1 MGVRIQF
8 WSRAVVLALPA
19 VAAVVAF
26 YPSGAH
32 GADNNPSGVATSQ
45 ALQNQNS
52 FNTTYTQLSSKYGT
66 ERGVSP
72 TKDVFP
78 AGNTN
83 NAVHVP
89 NYGLNSGYLTG
100 SPPNAQGGRVP
111 TGAIS
116 GITVGNTTN
125 PPDVSAMHQRDINGK
140 SHHFHPSKA
149 IQRAKLE
156 KSAQNIWA
164 AEETLAHVESLGACR
179 NKSGN
184 DLINCATG
192 YTRPLPDTPP
202 RIGGGGRGC
211 VGFVYNRYYDIERW
225 TDRTNACGEDA
236 QCKAAITLDK
246 TNGIA
251 GKLLSGSD
259 GAPNNR
265 QVLQNLLDLNAG
277 SRHGLPDC
285 NRKDLK
291 GQDLQYCEY
300 AHSLPPI
307 AHIAPSY
314 FWPLA
319 GGGAPS
325 EWNCNGSMS
334 PSTFCLQ
341 GSSSDP
347 SASPVRGY
355 LTAKNDFYAAAG
367 NLTSAQMITQTIA
380 SAFAKDGTKY
390 QSVQRLIAEL
400 NRGQAFYYVGQAP
413 QHPVGVERYGDEWDF
428 QRHMSDATK
437 GTAIR
442 TFHDYAKRKAFVRQL
457 GLTFSTLY
465 NAVTNPQPSFAIP
478 ADVVDQIRTGM
489 PGGTLGAL
497 ASGTNAY
504 PSPVDYQPTLVGAL
518 PSPRDS
524 TLHQWWAYQQLVP
537 PTPTG
542 VDRFAWGSTPPQ
554 MDTSYKYPR
563 LLCPAPD
570 KLAPGFSSRYVM
582 LAYGPGAMPNPLP
595 TTPIAGPPLDGSMPS
610 PARGNASEVTTAAC
624 NYVNAILDEWARKD
638 MPQVLAPNDKTPPPA
653 PSGCF
658 ANDPACDW
666 DPGEFMSGINDLVH
680 AEIKNVEYPRMEAD
694 YKFCR
699 EWFDVSGV
707 QPSDNEFA
715 ALGKMKAKLQGA
727 YNKISN
733 IPVRD
738 RGPHKGDVPWA
749 NHANRSEYD
758 SFGTFGEER
767 TNSETWGND
776 LFGVGYSFETGWEI
790 PVEWEPAKVANN
802 YDVCNVGAGAHG
814 GFEAYAYAFGSDKF
828 DVLDADLASGINDY
842 EDVGVPGTPDQN
854 KLNDNMNHSAF
865 DLDFAVAGDSLFD
878 QDSRLPTSGYATQ
891 PTQGSNSWT
900 LFNIPFQI
908 TFVTVDISVG
918 IGYSYEIDAHV
929 TPVDRPDVCHSGHD
943 KPPKGGWD
951 APKSQPQ
958 LGLSAGIDAQ
968 GELDGIIDASAS
980 LAGLAGVG
988 VECDITLL
996 GIGLPANATANIS
1009 TSGLSLDTSL
1019 NMALSTLN
1027 GSLSVYA
1034 EALFFKLFDITIIS
1048 WDGFDT
1054 RVPLFN
1060 SNTSANFPA
1069 LAPLGG
1075 TGLLNPEHSLI
1086 GL

>member
-1 MGVRIQF
+1 MQS
-8 WSRAVVLALPA
+8 WSRAAFLGLSAA
-19 VAAVVAF
+19 AAVGAF
-26 YPSGAH
+26 WPRGAH
-32 GADNNPSGVATSQ
+32 GANTNPNNADQ
-45 ALQNQNS
+45 AAQNQTQ
-52 FNTTYTQLSSKYGT
+52 FNTTFAQLASKYGT
-66 ERGVSP
+66 ERDVSP

-78 AGNTN
+78 SGNPS

-89 NYGLNSGYLTG
+89 NYGIKESYLSPTG
-100 SPPNAQGGRVP
+100 SPPSAQAARVP
-111 TGAIS
+111 TNAIN
-116 GITVGNTTN
+116 GITVGNTSN
-125 PPDVSAMHQRDINGK
+125 PPDASGMHQRDIRGK
-140 SHHFHPSKA
+140 SHHFHGTKA

-164 AEETLAHVESLGACR
+164 AEETLAHVRSLGACGGR
-179 NKSGN
+179 TGN

-192 YTRPLPDTPP
+192 YMRHLPAAPAE
-202 RIGGGGRGC
+202 IGGGSEAC

-236 QCKAAITLDK
+236 QCRAAITLDK

-265 QVLQNLLDLNAG
+265 QFLQNLLDVNAG

-285 NRKDLK
+285 NRHDLK
-291 GQDLQYCEY
+291 GQDLQACEF

-307 AHIAPSY
+307 AHIEPSY

-319 GGGAPS
+319 GGGAPVA
-325 EWNCNGSMS
+325 WNCNGTLSS
-334 PSTFCLQ
+334 STFCLQ
-341 GSSSDP
+341 SVHSDP
-347 SASPVRGY
+347 TASPVRGY

-367 NLTSAQMITQTIA
+367 NLTSAQIITATVA
-380 SAFAKDGTKY
+380 SAFAKDPAKY
-390 QSVQRLIAEL
+390 QSVQRLITEL
-400 NRGQAFYYVGQAP
+400 NRGQAFYWVGQQP
-413 QHPVGVERYGDEWDF
+413 SKPEGVERYADEWDF

-437 GTAIR
+437 GTSLH
-442 TFHDYAKRKAFVRQL
+442 TFHDYAKRKSFVRQR
-457 GLTFSTLY
+457 GQTFSTLY
-465 NAVTNPQPSFAIP
+465 NAVANPQPSFAIP
-478 ADVVDQIRTGM
+478 AGAVDQIRAGM
-489 PGGTLGAL
+489 PGGGLGAL

-504 PSPVDYQPTLVGAL
+504 PSPADFQPTLAGAV

-524 TLHQWWAYQQLVP
+524 VLHPWWADLQLAA
-537 PTPTG
+537 PTPTA
-542 VDRFAWGSTPPQ
+542 VDHFAWGSASPQ
-554 MDTSYKYPR
+554 MDGSYKYPR
-563 LLCPAPD
+563 LLCPEPD
-570 KLAPGFSSRYVM
+570 KLAQGASTHFVM
-582 LAYGPGAMPNPLP
+582 LANGPGAMPNPLP
-595 TTPIAGPPLDGSMPS
+595 MTPIAGPALDGSMPS
-610 PARGNASEVTTAAC
+610 PARGNQSEVTTAAC

-666 DPGEFMSGINDLVH
+666 DPGEFMNGMNDLVH
-680 AEIKNVEYPRMEAD
+680 AQIKNVEYPRMEAD

-699 EWFDVSGV
+699 EWLDVSGV
-707 QPSDNEFA
+707 KPNDNEFA

-727 YNKISN
+727 YNQLSN
-733 IPVRD
+733 IPVLD
-738 RGPHKGDVPWA
+738 RGPHKADVPWA
-749 NHANRSEYD
+749 KHADRSDYD

-790 PVEWEPAKVANN
+790 PVEWEPAKTVN

-828 DVLDADLASGINDY
+828 DVLDADLASGVNDQ
-842 EDVGVPGTPDQN
+842 EDMAVPGVPSQSQLD
-854 KLNDNMNHSAF
+854 DNMKHSAF
-865 DLDFAVAGDSLFD
+865 DLDFAVAGDNLF
-878 QDSRLPTSGYATQ
+878 QQNERLPASGFNAQ
-891 PTQGSNSWT
+891 PAQGSNSWT

-908 TFVTVDISVG
+908 TFITVDISVG

-929 TPVDRPDVCHSGHD
+929 TPVDRPDVCHPGHD

-951 APKSQPQ
+951 LANPAPHPTI
-958 LGLSAGIDAQ
+958 GLTAGVDAQ

-980 LAGLAGVG
+980 LAGLAGIG

-996 GIGLPANATANIS
+996 GIGLPANASATLTPTA
-1009 TSGLSLDTSL
+1009 LSLDTSL
-1019 NMALSTLN
+1019 NMSLSTLN

-1060 SNTSANFPA
+1060 ASTSANFG
-1069 LAPLGG
+1069 PLQNLGA
-1075 TGLLNPEHSLI
+1075 TGLQNPAHSLK